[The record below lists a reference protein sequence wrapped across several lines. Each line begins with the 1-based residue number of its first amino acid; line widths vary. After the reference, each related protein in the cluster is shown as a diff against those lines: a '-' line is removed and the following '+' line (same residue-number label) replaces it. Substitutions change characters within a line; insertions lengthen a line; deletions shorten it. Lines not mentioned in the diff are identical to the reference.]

1 LTGREKPEAANQPDS
16 QILASSV
23 ESLNSS
29 AKSRR
34 PAFTGATGRGSA
46 EARVLVGGE
55 PVVGGSV
62 VNTVF
67 VEVVVAGVVVVGSA
81 LAEVVEVGSAEVNA
95 VDEVVGP
102 VAEGRLVEVL

>member
-1 LTGREKPEAANQPDS
+1 M
-16 QILASSV
+16 
-23 ESLNSS
+23 
-29 AKSRR
+29 
-34 PAFTGATGRGSA
+34 
-46 EARVLVGGE
+46 LVGGE